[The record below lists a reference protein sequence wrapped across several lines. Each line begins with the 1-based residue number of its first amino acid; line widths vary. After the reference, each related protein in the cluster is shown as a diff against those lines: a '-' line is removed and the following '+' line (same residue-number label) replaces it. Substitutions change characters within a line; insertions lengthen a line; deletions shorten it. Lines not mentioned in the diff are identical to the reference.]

1 MPLTLLELFPEP
13 TVIPVVTVDKADD
26 AVAVA
31 SALQDGG
38 LRSIELTL
46 RKPGAWEAAAAVRA
60 AFPDILLGIGTVTH
74 ANHLERA
81 VEIGAQFAVSPGLTD
96 SLAHAGRELD
106 IAYLP
111 GIATASELM
120 TAADFGYH
128 AVKVFPAERL
138 GGTAM
143 IRQFSDVFPHM
154 RFCPSGGVRDTTLAD
169 YLSVP
174 AVFAAGGTWLAP
186 AADIA
191 ARDWPGI
198 LARAQQ
204 AADICLHRRAG
215 GAGS

>member
-1 MPLTLLELFPEP
+1 MPVTLLELFPEP
-13 TVIPVVTVDKADD
+13 TVIPVVTVDKADA

-46 RKPGAWEAAAAVRA
+46 RTPHAWEAAAAVRA
-60 AFPDILLGIGTVTH
+60 AFPDIVLGIGTVTQ
-74 ANHLERA
+74 ASHLEQA
-81 VEIGAQFAVSPGLTD
+81 VKIGAQFAVSPGLTD

-138 GGTAM
+138 GGAAM
-143 IRQFSDVFPHM
+143 IRQFSDVFPNL
-154 RFCPSGGVRDTTLAD
+154 RFCPSGGVREATLAD
-169 YLSVP
+169 YLAVP

-191 ARDWPGI
+191 AKAWPGI
-198 LARAQQ
+198 LARAQK
-204 AADICLHRRAG
+204 ATDICLAHRAR
-215 GAGS
+215 GAGT